1 MRTTTKEQWLRG
13 ALVAVVLFHTIVHL
27 WHSTT
32 HFQIPV
38 PLTAAQIALV
48 VVVVL
53 VLPLLGAGLLW
64 TTRKREAAWLITV
77 SMLVSLLFGF
87 ISHFVI
93 SGPTFR
99 TVNWWM
105 CRIVRRPDQGGL
117 APAGEGAA
125 AGAPG
130 PRQGQGRGGYAA
142 DRPLRNTGTP
152 NASSGDRSVC

>member
-1 MRTTTKEQWLRG
+1 MRTTTNEQWLRG

-53 VLPLLGAGLLW
+53 VLPLLGASLLW

-87 ISHFVI
+87 INHFVL
-93 SGPTFR
+93 SGSSDYVLAVPAGAWRYSFVLSASVLLVADTLG
-99 TVNWWM
+99 VAIGVMAVLAW
-105 CRIVRRPDQGGL
+105 RRP
-117 APAGEGAA
+117 A
-125 AGAPG
+125 
-130 PRQGQGRGGYAA
+130 
-142 DRPLRNTGTP
+142 
-152 NASSGDRSVC
+152 

>member
-1 MRTTTKEQWLRG
+1 MARWRIG
-13 ALVAVVLFHTIVHL
+13 RRVLFHTIVHL

-64 TTRKREAAWLITV
+64 TTQKREAAWLITV

-87 ISHFVI
+87 ISHFVL
-93 SGPTFR
+93 SGSSDD
-99 TVNWWM
+99 V
-105 CRIVRRPDQGGL
+105 L
-117 APAGEGAA
+117 AVPAGVRCQPQRPTVATK
-125 AGAPG
+125 
-130 PRQGQGRGGYAA
+130 GG
-142 DRPLRNTGTP
+142 
-152 NASSGDRSVC
+152 S